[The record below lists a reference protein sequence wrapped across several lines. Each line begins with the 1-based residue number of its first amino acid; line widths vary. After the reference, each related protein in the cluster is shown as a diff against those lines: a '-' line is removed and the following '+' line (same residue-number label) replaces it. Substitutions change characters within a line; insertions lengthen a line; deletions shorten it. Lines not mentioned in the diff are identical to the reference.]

1 MWVTPVTREN
11 GRGNEKERTKMNLRI
26 MLWLLA
32 FSQPLWAAAPK
43 PVTLVVDDVPVVQVL
58 QALVAQENRNLV
70 VSPDVSGTLSLNLTR
85 VPWRQALR
93 TVVTSAGLVL
103 REEGGIF
110 YVHTAAW
117 QREQRERSEQ
127 EQARRQLDAPLVTQG
142 IPFSYA
148 DAGELQKA
156 AEKLLSPKGSLSV
169 DTRTNRLLIRDNQAA
184 VDTLQ
189 RWAAEMDIP
198 VEQVELAAHIVTINE
213 KSLRELGVKW
223 NLADAT
229 DATDAGKV
237 GQLTTLGSDLSV
249 ASATSHVGFNIGR
262 INGRLLDLELSALEQ
277 KQQVDI
283 IASPRLL
290 ASHMQ
295 PASIKQGSEIPY
307 QVSSGESG
315 ATSVEFKEAVLGME
329 VTPVVLPGGRV
340 RLKLHISE
348 NMPGQVLQ
356 QADGETLAIDKQEIE
371 TQVEVKSGETLAL
384 GGIFSQKNKTG
395 TDSVPGLGSIPW
407 IGSLFRHDG
416 KDNERRELVVFITPR
431 LVGIR

>member
-1 MWVTPVTREN
+1 M
-11 GRGNEKERTKMNLRI
+11 KIRTA
-26 MLWLLA
+26 LLLMA
-32 FSQPLWAAAPK
+32 LSASLWAAEPK
-43 PVTLVVDDVPVVQVL
+43 PVTLVVDEVPVVQVL
-58 QALVAQENRNLV
+58 QALATQENRNLV
-70 VSPDVSGTLSLNLTR
+70 VSPDVNGSLSLSLTR
-85 VPWRQALR
+85 VPWRKALQ
-93 TVVTSAGLVL
+93 TVVNSAGLVL
-103 REEGGIF
+103 REEGGIL

-117 QREQRERSEQ
+117 QQAQQTRKAQ
-127 EQARRQLDAPLVTQG
+127 EQAQRQLDAPLVSQG
-142 IPFSYA
+142 ISFSYA

-169 DTRTNRLLIRDNQAA
+169 DKRTNRLLVRDNQT
-184 VDTLQ
+184 VLDTLV
-189 RWAAEMDIP
+189 RWAEQMDLPID
-198 VEQVELAAHIVTINE
+198 QVELAAHIVTINE

-223 NLADAT
+223 NLAEASE
-229 DATDAGKV
+229 AGRV
-237 GQLTTLGSDLSV
+237 GQVTALGADLSV
-249 ASATSHVGFNIGR
+249 ANATTHVGFNIGR
-262 INGRLLDLELSALEQ
+262 IDGRLLDLELSALEQ

-395 TDSVPGLGSIPW
+395 SDSVPGLGRIPW
-407 IGSLFRHDG
+407 LGQLFRHDG

-431 LVGIR
+431 LVGIH

>member
-1 MWVTPVTREN
+1 M
-11 GRGNEKERTKMNLRI
+11 KLRI
-26 MLWLLA
+26 VLLLLA
-32 FSQPLWAAAPK
+32 FSRPLWAVAPK

-70 VSPDVSGTLSLNLTR
+70 VSPDVGGTLSLNLTH
-85 VPWRQALR
+85 VPWRQALQ

-103 REEGGIF
+103 REEGGIY

-117 QREQRERSEQ
+117 QREQRERLEQ
-127 EQARRQLDAPLVTQG
+127 ERARRQLDAPLVSHS
-142 IPFSYA
+142 IPFTYA

-169 DTRTNRLLIRDNQAA
+169 DKRTNRLLIRDNQAVLEA
-184 VDTLQ
+184 LQ
-189 RWAAEMDIP
+189 QWAAQMDIP

-223 NLADAT
+223 NLAEA
-229 DATDAGKV
+229 AEAAEAGKV

-249 ASATSHVGFNIGR
+249 ASATTHVGFNIGR

-395 TDSVPGLGSIPW
+395 SDSVPGLGSIPW
-407 IGSLFRHDG
+407 LGQLFRHDG

-431 LVGIR
+431 LVGIH

>member
-1 MWVTPVTREN
+1 M
-11 GRGNEKERTKMNLRI
+11 LRI
-26 MLWLLA
+26 LLLLLA
-32 FSQPLWAAAPK
+32 LSQPLWAATPK

-70 VSPDVSGTLSLNLTR
+70 VSPDVTGSLSLNLTR
-85 VPWRQALR
+85 VPWRQALQ

-103 REEGGIF
+103 QEDGGIF

-117 QREQRERSEQ
+117 QREQ
-127 EQARRQLDAPLVTQG
+127 QARRLLEAPLVSHS
-142 IPFSYA
+142 IPFTWA
-148 DAGELQKA
+148 DAGDVQKN
-156 AEKLLSPKGSLSV
+156 AERLLSPKGSLSV
-169 DTRTNRLLIRDNQAA
+169 DKRTNRLWVRDNQSV
-184 VDTLQ
+184 VDVLK
-189 RWAAEMDIP
+189 RWAEQMDLP
-198 VEQVELAAHIVTINE
+198 VEQVELSAHIVTINE

-223 NLADAT
+223 NLAEAT
-229 DATDAGKV
+229 EAGKV
-237 GQLTTLGSDLSV
+237 GQVTTLGADLSV
-249 ASATSHVGFNIGR
+249 ASATTHVGFNIGR

-395 TDSVPGLGSIPW
+395 SDSVPGLGKIPW
-407 IGSLFRHDG
+407 IGQLFRHDG

-431 LVGIR
+431 LVGIQ

>member
-1 MWVTPVTREN
+1 
-11 GRGNEKERTKMNLRI
+11 MNLRI

-32 FSQPLWAAAPK
+32 FSHPLWAAAPK
-43 PVTLVVDDVPVVQVL
+43 PVTLVVDDVLVVQVL
-58 QALVAQENRNLV
+58 QSLVAQENRNLV
-70 VSPDVSGTLSLNLTR
+70 ISPDVGGTLSLNLTR
-85 VPWRQALR
+85 VPWRQALQ

-103 REEGGIF
+103 REESGIF

-117 QREQRERSEQ
+117 QREQQERSEQ
-127 EQARRQLDAPLVTQG
+127 EQTRRQLEAPLVSHS
-142 IPFSYA
+142 IALSYA
-148 DAGELQKA
+148 DAGELQKD
-156 AEKLLSPKGSLSV
+156 AEKLLSPKGSLSL
-169 DTRTNRLLIRDNQAA
+169 DKRTNRLLIRDNQT
-184 VDTLQ
+184 VVETLQ
-189 RWAAEMDIP
+189 RWAAQMDIP

-223 NLADAT
+223 NLADA
-229 DATDAGKV
+229 ADAGKV

-395 TDSVPGLGSIPW
+395 SDSVPGLGKIPW
-407 IGSLFRHDG
+407 FGQLFRHDG

>member
-1 MWVTPVTREN
+1 
-11 GRGNEKERTKMNLRI
+11 

-32 FSQPLWAAAPK
+32 FSHPLWAAAPK

-58 QALVAQENRNLV
+58 QSLVAQENRNLV
-70 VSPDVSGTLSLNLTR
+70 ISPDVGGTLSLNLTR
-85 VPWRQALR
+85 VPWRQALQ

-117 QREQRERSEQ
+117 QREQQERSEQ
-127 EQARRQLDAPLVTQG
+127 ERTRRQLDAPLVSHS
-142 IPFSYA
+142 IAFSYA
-148 DAGELQKA
+148 DAGELQKD
-156 AEKLLSPKGSLSV
+156 AEKLLSAKGSLSL
-169 DTRTNRLLIRDNQAA
+169 DKRTNRLLIRDNQT
-184 VDTLQ
+184 VVETLQ
-189 RWAAEMDIP
+189 RWATQMDIP

-223 NLADAT
+223 NLADA
-229 DATDAGKV
+229 ADAGKV

-395 TDSVPGLGSIPW
+395 SDSVPGLGKIPW
-407 IGSLFRHDG
+407 LGQLFRHDG

>member
-1 MWVTPVTREN
+1 MWVIPVTPSD
-11 GRGNEKERTKMNLRI
+11 GRGNEKERIRMNLRI
-26 MLWLLA
+26 MLLLLA
-32 FSQPLWAAAPK
+32 FSHPLWAAAPK

-58 QALVAQENRNLV
+58 QALVAQESRNLV

-85 VPWRQALR
+85 VPWRQAIQ
-93 TVVTSAGLVL
+93 TVVSSAGLVL

-117 QREQRERSEQ
+117 QREQQERSEQ
-127 EQARRQLDAPLVTQG
+127 ERTRRQLDAPLVSQSLS
-142 IPFSYA
+142 FSYA
-148 DAGELQKA
+148 DAAELQKA

-169 DTRTNRLLIRDNQAA
+169 DKRTNRLLIRDNQTV

-189 RWAAEMDIP
+189 RWATQMDIP
-198 VEQVELAAHIVTINE
+198 VEQVELAAHIVTITE

-229 DATDAGKV
+229 DAGKV
-237 GQLTTLGSDLSV
+237 GQLTTLGGDLSV
-249 ASATSHVGFNIGR
+249 AGATSHVGFNIGR

-395 TDSVPGLGSIPW
+395 SDSVPGLGSIPW
-407 IGSLFRHDG
+407 IGALFRHDG

>member
-1 MWVTPVTREN
+1 M
-11 GRGNEKERTKMNLRI
+11 KIRI
-26 MLWLLA
+26 GLLLA
-32 FSQPLWAAAPK
+32 VLSQPLWAATPK
-43 PVTLVVDDVPVVQVL
+43 PVTLLVDDVPVVQIL
-58 QALVAQENRNLV
+58 QALVAQEDRNLV
-70 VSPDVSGTLSLNLTR
+70 VSPDVSGSLSLNLTR
-85 VPWRQALR
+85 VPWRQALQ
-93 TVVTSAGLVL
+93 TVVNSAGLVL

-117 QREQRERSEQ
+117 QREQQTRKEQ
-127 EQARRQLDAPLVTQG
+127 ERAQRLLDAPLHSHS
-142 IPFSYA
+142 IPFAYA
-148 DAGELQKA
+148 DAAELQKA

-169 DTRTNRLLIRDNQAA
+169 DKRTNRFLVRDNQTV
-184 VDTLQ
+184 VDMLQ
-189 RWAAEMDIP
+189 RWAVQMDLP
-198 VEQVELAAHIVTINE
+198 VEQVELAAQIVTISE

-229 DATDAGKV
+229 EASKV
-237 GQLTTLGSDLSV
+237 GQVTTLGADLSV
-249 ASATSHVGFNIGR
+249 ASATTHAGFNIGR
-262 INGRLLDLELSALEQ
+262 INGRMLDLELSALEQ

-356 QADGETLAIDKQEIE
+356 QAAGETLAIDKQEIE

-395 TDSVPGLGSIPW
+395 RDSVPVLGNIPW
-407 IGSLFRHDG
+407 LGQLFRHDG

-431 LVGIR
+431 LVSIQ

>member
-1 MWVTPVTREN
+1 MT
-11 GRGNEKERTKMNLRI
+11 LRI
-26 MLWLLA
+26 LLLLLA
-32 FSQPLWAAAPK
+32 LSQPLWAAAPK

-70 VSPDVSGTLSLNLTR
+70 VSPDVTGSLSLNLTR
-85 VPWRQALR
+85 VPWRQALQ

-103 REEGGIF
+103 QEDGGIF

-117 QREQRERSEQ
+117 QREQ
-127 EQARRQLDAPLVTQG
+127 QARRLLEAPLVSHS
-142 IPFSYA
+142 IPFTWA
-148 DAGELQKA
+148 DAGDVQKN
-156 AEKLLSPKGSLSV
+156 AERLLSPKGSLSV
-169 DTRTNRLLIRDNQAA
+169 DKRTNRLWVRDNQSV
-184 VDTLQ
+184 VDVLK
-189 RWAAEMDIP
+189 RWAEQMDLP
-198 VEQVELAAHIVTINE
+198 VEQVELSAHIVTINE

-223 NLADAT
+223 NLAEAT
-229 DATDAGKV
+229 EAGKV
-237 GQLTTLGSDLSV
+237 GQVTTLGADLSV
-249 ASATSHVGFNIGR
+249 ASATTHVGFNIGR

-395 TDSVPGLGSIPW
+395 SDSVPGLGKIPW
-407 IGSLFRHDG
+407 IGQLFRHDG

-431 LVGIR
+431 LVAIH

>member
-1 MWVTPVTREN
+1 M
-11 GRGNEKERTKMNLRI
+11 KIRI
-26 MLWLLA
+26 MLLLMIL
-32 FSQPLWAAAPK
+32 SHPVWAGSPK
-43 PVTLVVDDVPVVQVL
+43 PVNLVVDDVPVVQVL
-58 QALVAQENRNLV
+58 QALAAQEERNLV

-85 VPWRQALR
+85 VPWRQALN
-93 TVVTSAGLVL
+93 TVIASAGLIL
-103 REEGGIF
+103 REERGIF

-117 QREQRERSEQ
+117 QREQEARKEQ
-127 EQARRQLDAPLVTQG
+127 EQLKRQLDAPLLSRS
-142 IPFSYA
+142 ISLSYA

-169 DTRTNRLLIRDNQAA
+169 DKRTNRLLARDNKA
-184 VDTLQ
+184 VLESLQ
-189 RWAAEMDIP
+189 LWAEQMDMP
-198 VEQVELAAHIVTINE
+198 VEQVELAAHIVTITE

-223 NLADAT
+223 NLAES
-229 DATDAGKV
+229 AGAGSV
-237 GQLTTLGSDLSV
+237 GQATTLSADLSV
-249 ASATSHVGFNIGR
+249 SQATTHVGFNIGR

-277 KQQVDI
+277 KQQVEI

-356 QADGETLAIDKQEIE
+356 QENGETLAIDKQEIE
-371 TQVEVKSGETLAL
+371 TQVEVKSGETLTL

-395 TDSVPGLGSIPW
+395 SDSVPGLGKIPW
-407 IGSLFRHDG
+407 FGQFFRHDG

-431 LVGIR
+431 LVGIH

>member
-1 MWVTPVTREN
+1 
-11 GRGNEKERTKMNLRI
+11 MNLRI
-26 MLWLLA
+26 TLLLLTIVT
-32 FSQPLWAAAPK
+32 PLAAAPK

-58 QALVAQENRNLV
+58 QALVAQANRNLV
-70 VSPDVSGTLSLNLTR
+70 VSPDVSGTLSLNLTH
-85 VPWRQALR
+85 VPWRQALQ
-93 TVVTSAGLVL
+93 TVITSAGLVL
-103 REEGGIF
+103 NEEGGIF

-117 QREQRERSEQ
+117 QREQQERKAQ
-127 EQARRQLDAPLVTQG
+127 DRARRELDAPLLSQS
-142 IPFSYA
+142 IAFSYA
-148 DAGELQKA
+148 DAGELQKT
-156 AEKLLSPKGSLSV
+156 AEKQLSPKGSLSL
-169 DTRTNRLLIRDNQAA
+169 DKRTNRLLVRDNKA
-184 VDTLQ
+184 VLETLQ
-189 RWAAEMDIP
+189 HWATQMDIP

-223 NLADAT
+223 SLAEAT
-229 DATDAGKV
+229 ETGKV
-237 GQLTTLGSDLSV
+237 GQVTALGSDLSV
-249 ASATSHVGFNIGR
+249 ASATTHVGFNIGR

-395 TDSVPGLGSIPW
+395 SDSVPGLGKIPW
-407 IGSLFRHDG
+407 LGQLFRHDG

-431 LVGIR
+431 LVAIR

>member
-1 MWVTPVTREN
+1 MT
-11 GRGNEKERTKMNLRI
+11 LRI
-26 MLWLLA
+26 LLLLLA
-32 FSQPLWAAAPK
+32 LSQPLWAAAPK

-58 QALVAQENRNLV
+58 QALMAQENRNLV
-70 VSPDVSGTLSLNLTR
+70 VSPDVTGSLSLNLTR
-85 VPWRQALR
+85 VPWRQALQ

-103 REEGGIF
+103 QEDGGIF

-117 QREQRERSEQ
+117 QREQ
-127 EQARRQLDAPLVTQG
+127 QARRLLEAPLVSHS
-142 IPFSYA
+142 IPFTWA
-148 DAGELQKA
+148 DAADVQKN
-156 AEKLLSPKGSLSV
+156 AERLLSPKGSLSV
-169 DTRTNRLLIRDNQAA
+169 DKRTNRLWVRDNQSV
-184 VDTLQ
+184 VDVLK
-189 RWAAEMDIP
+189 RWAEQMDLP
-198 VEQVELAAHIVTINE
+198 VEQVELSAHIVTINE

-223 NLADAT
+223 NLAEAT
-229 DATDAGKV
+229 EAGKV
-237 GQLTTLGSDLSV
+237 GQVTTLGADLSV
-249 ASATSHVGFNIGR
+249 ASATTHVGFNIGR

-395 TDSVPGLGSIPW
+395 SDSVPGLGKIPW
-407 IGSLFRHDG
+407 IGQLFRHDG
-416 KDNERRELVVFITPR
+416 KDNERRELVVFIMPR
-431 LVGIR
+431 LVAIH

>member
-1 MWVTPVTREN
+1 M
-11 GRGNEKERTKMNLRI
+11 
-26 MLWLLA
+26 
-32 FSQPLWAAAPK
+32 FSHPLWAAAPK

-58 QALVAQENRNLV
+58 QALATQESRNLV
-70 VSPDVSGTLSLNLTR
+70 VSPDVSGTLSLNLTH
-85 VPWRQALR
+85 VPWRQALQ
-93 TVVTSAGLVL
+93 TVVSSAGLVL

-127 EQARRQLDAPLVTQG
+127 EKARRQLDAPLVSHS

-169 DTRTNRLLIRDNQAA
+169 DKRTNRLLIRDSQTV
-184 VDTLQ
+184 VDTLV
-189 RWAAEMDIP
+189 RWATQMDIP
-198 VEQVELAAHIVTINE
+198 VEQVELAAHIVTMTE

-223 NLADAT
+223 ALA

-395 TDSVPGLGSIPW
+395 SDSVPGLGNIPW
-407 IGSLFRHDG
+407 LGALFRHDG
-416 KDNERRELVVFITPR
+416 KDQERRELVVFITPR
-431 LVGIR
+431 LVGIH

>member
-1 MWVTPVTREN
+1 M
-11 GRGNEKERTKMNLRI
+11 KIRI
-26 MLWLLA
+26 MLLLMIL
-32 FSQPLWAAAPK
+32 SHPVWASTPK
-43 PVTLVVDDVPVVQVL
+43 PVNLVVDDVPVVQVL
-58 QALVAQENRNLV
+58 QALAAQEERNLV

-85 VPWRQALR
+85 VPWRQALN
-93 TVVTSAGLVL
+93 TVVASAGLIL
-103 REEGGIF
+103 REERGIF

-117 QREQRERSEQ
+117 QREQEARKEQ
-127 EQARRQLDAPLVTQG
+127 EQIKRQLDAPLLSRS
-142 IPFSYA
+142 ISLSYA

-169 DTRTNRLLIRDNQAA
+169 DKRTNRLLARDNQA
-184 VDTLQ
+184 VLDSLQ
-189 RWAAEMDIP
+189 LWAEQMDMP
-198 VEQVELAAHIVTINE
+198 VEQVELAAHIVTITE

-223 NLADAT
+223 NLAES
-229 DATDAGKV
+229 AGAGSV
-237 GQLTTLGSDLSV
+237 GQATTLSADLSV
-249 ASATSHVGFNIGR
+249 SQATTHVGFNIGR

-277 KQQVDI
+277 KQQVEI

-356 QADGETLAIDKQEIE
+356 QENGETLAIDKQEIE
-371 TQVEVKSGETLAL
+371 TQVEVKSGETLTL
-384 GGIFSQKNKTG
+384 GGIFSQKNKMG
-395 TDSVPGLGSIPW
+395 SDSVPGLGKIPW
-407 IGSLFRHDG
+407 FGQFFRHDG

-431 LVGIR
+431 LVGIH

>member
-1 MWVTPVTREN
+1 
-11 GRGNEKERTKMNLRI
+11 

-32 FSQPLWAAAPK
+32 FSHPLWAAAPK

-58 QALVAQENRNLV
+58 QSLVAQENRNLV
-70 VSPDVSGTLSLNLTR
+70 ISPDVGGTLSLNLTR
-85 VPWRQALR
+85 VPWRQALQ

-103 REEGGIF
+103 REESGIF

-117 QREQRERSEQ
+117 QREQQERSEQ
-127 EQARRQLDAPLVTQG
+127 EQTRRQLEAPLVSHS
-142 IPFSYA
+142 IALSYA
-148 DAGELQKA
+148 DAGELQKD
-156 AEKLLSPKGSLSV
+156 AEKLLSPKGSLSL
-169 DTRTNRLLIRDNQAA
+169 DKRTNRLLIRDNQT
-184 VDTLQ
+184 VVETLQ
-189 RWAAEMDIP
+189 RWAAQMDIP

-223 NLADAT
+223 NLADA
-229 DATDAGKV
+229 ADAGKV

-395 TDSVPGLGSIPW
+395 SDSVPGLGKIPW
-407 IGSLFRHDG
+407 FGQLFRHDG